1 VERSFAE
8 TDESAAAAAAP
19 RAVAAG
25 GAERLLG
32 LQRSA
37 GNRAVRRLLARE
49 PQSAYET
56 RSLEIEG
63 VEADAARHYWE
74 QRAFGRYDVTF
85 VGTQPRDEE
94 RDAVL
99 SVLMNT
105 PVPNLR
111 RGAVTIE
118 RHVPARAGVTGS
130 RALNLTFTFSRP
142 RGAARVAVDVE
153 VNAGAPAAGATTVDP
168 PAGYATRDMGD
179 FRIEEAERATGRT
192 LTVTGLDTIPA
203 DERVRVKIEVA
214 SHFQTGR
221 RDTEVDAIVTLTRPG
236 TDPLATPVLRRIFYT
251 FRFQPAGRR
260 ATTVSVE
267 RIGEDD
273 AAARA
278 RVGPRDLEVQ
288 RVRGF
293 PAQGTADQV
302 LAWCRT
308 RYPGVTLQLPA
319 VPSGAAQPSD
329 AQRRQQI
336 INAINAVLRSE
347 AGTPD
352 WFLRNYDISV
362 LDAAAGE
369 TRLTGVHSYATEQV
383 ASVKAFTEDELRTL
397 EFSLQSMSEHT
408 LSGLRGVRMV
418 RQSQAIVRTGR
429 RRYAPRVSQSGL
441 TIWTGG
447 GDVTVLIFDRALAA
461 DNLLFL
467 GGTRGTRPASTMTFA
482 HELGHVVGE
491 ARGGGATERAFER
504 FVATLPR
511 ATRNALRA
519 RFTWYAATSPGREL
533 FPEAFAL
540 FHQDPEWMERN
551 WPEVFAWFTMLSDTG
566 APPPAPAPA
575 RRRR

>member
-1 VERSFAE
+1 VERAHAD
-8 TDESAAAAAAP
+8 TAESAAAAAVP
-19 RAVAAG
+19 RTVAVG
-25 GAERLLG
+25 GAERLLE
-32 LQRSA
+32 LQRTA
-37 GNRAVRRLLARE
+37 GNRAVRRMLARE

-56 RSLEIEG
+56 TSLEIEG
-63 VEADAARHYWE
+63 VEADAARSYWE
-74 QRAFGRYDVTF
+74 QRAFGRFDVTF
-85 VGTQPRDEE
+85 INTQPRGEE

-99 SVLMNT
+99 SVLMST
-105 PVPNLR
+105 TVPNLR
-111 RGAVTIE
+111 ERPVTVDQ
-118 RHVPARAGVTGS
+118 HVPARAGAAGS
-130 RALNLTFTFSRP
+130 RALNVTFTFSRP
-142 RGAARVAVDVE
+142 RGAPRVAVDVE
-153 VNAGAPAAGATTVDP
+153 VSAGAPAAGATSVNP
-168 PAGYATRDMGD
+168 PADYATRDMGD

-192 LTVTGLDTIPA
+192 LTVTGLDTVPA
-203 DERVRVKIEVA
+203 DERTRVKIEIA

-221 RDTEVDAIVTLTRPG
+221 RDTEVDAIITLTRPSS
-236 TDPLATPVLRRIFYT
+236 DPLASPVRRRIFYT

-260 ATTVSVE
+260 ATTVSVQ

-273 AAARA
+273 GAARA

-308 RYPGVTLQLPA
+308 RYPGVTLQLPP
-319 VPSGAAQPSD
+319 VPSGFTD

-336 INAINAVLRSE
+336 INAMNAVLRSD

-362 LDAAAGE
+362 LDATAGE
-369 TRLTGVHSYATEQV
+369 ARLTGVHRYTSDQV
-383 ASVKAFTEDELRTL
+383 AGMKSFTEDELRTL
-397 EFSLQSMSEHT
+397 EFALQPLSEHT

-418 RQSQAIVRTGR
+418 RQSQAIVRGR
-429 RRYAPRVSQSGL
+429 GRYAPRPSQSGL
-441 TIWTGG
+441 TIWAGS
-447 GDVTVLIFDRALAA
+447 DVTVLIFDRALEA

-467 GGTRGTRPASTMTFA
+467 GGTRGTRPASTLTFA

-511 ATRNALRA
+511 GTRNALRT
-519 RFTWYAATSPGREL
+519 RFTWYAASNPGREL

-551 WPEVFAWFTMLSDTG
+551 WPEVFAWFTTLSDTG
-566 APPPAPAPA
+566 APPAAPAPA
-575 RRRR
+575 GRRRR